1 MGSETGQDNERPV
14 HRVWV
19 DGFCLA
25 SCQVTNSEY
34 LRFLDATGGNPPPFW
49 WDSNFNAPQQ
59 PVVAVSWFEAVGYC
73 ECMRAITGRKYR
85 LSTEA
90 EWEHAPRSG
99 ACGKLSAW
107 CNDPLHSRPDYEYP
121 CKNGLEPVRR
131 SADNAFA
138 LD

>member
-49 WDSNFNAPQQ
+49 WDSNRSEEHTSELQSRENLVCRLLLEKKKTPAIS
-59 PVVAVSWFEAVGYC
+59 VKVKASLALRYSISIVSVSE
-73 ECMRAITGRKYR
+73 
-85 LSTEA
+85 
-90 EWEHAPRSG
+90 
-99 ACGKLSAW
+99 
-107 CNDPLHSRPDYEYP
+107 
-121 CKNGLEPVRR
+121 
-131 SADNAFA
+131 
-138 LD
+138 